1 VTKHPFDNRFG
12 FGYNPNMRRS
22 SVLGTLATKYP
33 HLFQQMLEWKRSG
46 MFVRDIAQQVEQVS
60 GMRISQSALYH
71 YLWRYE
77 RLVDETGGFWTPERI
92 QSHPEEFVRSLN
104 AYAYA
109 HMYTR
114 YDPKVDAPSYIH
126 HTIDAMRDRVIA
138 QEHGE
143 SVPPLSARAVGY
155 RGYTPVPSTVLH
167 KLRTERQLTTAE
179 LARRARVGRY
189 TIIKWERYGVVPNSL
204 RTISRIGDA
213 LGVSIATLLEDYKTY
228 GRIDIRGELFIESD
242 RDELLVEDGDAS
254 SCHSYTGDA
263 PSWSGD
269 VPR

>member
-1 VTKHPFDNRFG
+1 
-12 FGYNPNMRRS
+12 
-22 SVLGTLATKYP
+22 LGTLATQYP

-46 MFVRDIAQQVEQVS
+46 MFVRNIAQHIEQVC
-60 GMRISQSALYH
+60 GMRIPRSALAH

-77 RLVDETGGFWTPERI
+77 RLVDDTDGFWTPERI
-92 QSHPEEFVRSLN
+92 QSYPEEFIRSMN

-114 YDPKVDAPSYIH
+114 YDPKMDAPSYIR
-126 HTIDAMRDRVIA
+126 HTVDAMRERVIA
-138 QEHGE
+138 KEHGE

-167 KLRTERQLTTAE
+167 KLRTKRQLTVGE

-189 TIIKWERYGVVPNSL
+189 SIIKWERYGVVPNSL
-204 RTISRIGDA
+204 RTTSRIADA
-213 LGVSIATLLEDYKTY
+213 LGVSIDTLLQDYNAY
-228 GRIDIRGELFIESD
+228 RRIDLRGESFIESD
-242 RDELLVEDGDAS
+242 RDDLLAEDGDVP

-263 PSWSGD
+263 SS
-269 VPR
+269 

>member
-1 VTKHPFDNRFG
+1 
-12 FGYNPNMRRS
+12 MRRS
-22 SVLGTLATKYP
+22 SVLRTLATQYP

-46 MFVRDIAQQVEQVS
+46 MFIRAIAQHIQQVY
-60 GMRISQSALYH
+60 GIHISRSALSH

-77 RLVDETGGFWTPERI
+77 RLLDDTGGFWTPERI
-92 QSHPEEFVRSLN
+92 QSYPEEFIRSMN

-109 HMYTR
+109 HMYAR
-114 YDPKVDAPSYIH
+114 YDPKMDAPRYIR
-126 HTIDAMRDRVIA
+126 HTVEAMRDRVVA

-167 KLRTERQLTTAE
+167 KLRTERHLTATE

-204 RTISRIGDA
+204 RCVSRIADA
-213 LGVSIATLLEDYKTY
+213 LGVSIARLLQDYKAY

-242 RDELLVEDGDAS
+242 RDDLLTEDDDVS
-254 SCHSYTGDA
+254 VDHSLAGDA
-263 PSWSGD
+263 P
-269 VPR
+269 P

>member
-1 VTKHPFDNRFG
+1 
-12 FGYNPNMRRS
+12 MRRS

-46 MFVRDIAQQVEQVS
+46 MFVRDIAKQVEQVC
-60 GMRISQSALYH
+60 GMRVPRNALHH

-77 RLVDETGGFWTPERI
+77 RLVDDTGGFWTPERI
-92 QSHPEEFVRSLN
+92 QSYPEEFVRSMN

-109 HMYTR
+109 HMHTR
-114 YDPKVDAPSYIH
+114 YDPKMDAPRYIR
-126 HTIDAMRDRVIA
+126 HTVHAMCERVIA

-155 RGYTPVPSTVLH
+155 RGYTSVPSTVLH
-167 KLRTERQLTTAE
+167 DLRTERHLTATE

-204 RTISRIGDA
+204 RTIGRIADA
-213 LGVSIATLLEDYKTY
+213 LGVPIGTLLEDYKTY
-228 GRIDIRGELFIESD
+228 KRIDIRGELFVESD
-242 RDELLVEDGDAS
+242 RDELFAEDDDAS
-254 SCHSYTGDA
+254 VDHSYTGDA
-263 PSWSGD
+263 PS
-269 VPR
+269 